1 MTEDFL
7 PPEVTE
13 DADAPKKVDRRSK
26 AFRDMIAKKKAEEAV
41 EAPPV
46 EAVEETITIAWP
58 QPTSIFEGRSAPEAP
73 PPPKPA
79 PLVSQQTLDEMDAGR
94 ANLRKLTAR

>member
-1 MTEDFL
+1 MNDDSL

-13 DADAPKKVDRRSK
+13 EPKKIDKRSK

-46 EAVEETITIAWP
+46 EAVEETVTIDWP
-58 QPTSIFEGRSAPEAP
+58 QPTSIFAGRSAPDAP